1 MTHETAAQSS
11 EPTPSA
17 SSGADDRHESTDSL
31 VDQVREG
38 ATQVAA
44 QVGTV
49 IKPKLR
55 GVLHLGMAPIALVAG
70 IVLIVLS
77 PTTTARVTTSIFAAS
92 AVLLFTISAIYHRG
106 NWSPRVQGV
115 LRRLDH
121 SNIFA
126 IIAGTY
132 TPLTVLLLPKSTAT
146 TLMWIIW
153 GGAILGLLGRVFWL
167 DAPRWLYTPIYVALG
182 AAAMGYLG
190 TFAKAPNG
198 AVIVWLVAG
207 GGVAYILGA
216 VVYATK
222 WPNPSPRW
230 FGFHEVFHS
239 LTVIGFSCHYIAV
252 SFAAYGAS

>member
-1 MTHETAAQSS
+1 MTGRMPVTHDSPAPSSDADGRPTA
-11 EPTPSA
+11 P
-17 SSGADDRHESTDSL
+17 DSL
-31 VDQVREG
+31 VNQVRES
-38 ATQVAA
+38 AAQVAS

-49 IKPKLR
+49 VKPKLR
-55 GVLHLGMAPIALVAG
+55 GWLHLGMAPLALAAG
-70 IVLIVLS
+70 IVLVVLS

-92 AVLLFTISAIYHRG
+92 SVLLFTVSAIYHRG
-106 NWSPRVQGV
+106 NWSPRVAGV

-132 TPLTVLLLPKSTAT
+132 TPLTVLLLPTSTAT

-190 TFAKAPNG
+190 TFAKAPDG
-198 AVIVWLVAG
+198 AAIVWLVAG

-239 LTVIGFSCHYIAV
+239 LTVIGFTCHYIAV

>member
-1 MTHETAAQSS
+1 MAA
-11 EPTPSA
+11 A
-17 SSGADDRHESTDSL
+17 
-31 VDQVREG
+31 V
-38 ATQVAA
+38 
-44 QVGTV
+44 
-49 IKPKLR
+49 KPKLR
-55 GVLHLGMAPIALVAG
+55 GWLHAGMSPIALAAG
-70 IVLIVLS
+70 IVLVVLS
-77 PTTTARVTTSIFAAS
+77 PTTTARWTTTVFAAS
-92 AVLLFTISAIYHRG
+92 SVLLFTTSAVYHRG
-106 NWSPRVQGV
+106 TWTPKVTGV

-132 TPLTVLLLPKSTAT
+132 TPLTVLLLPRSTST
-146 TLMWIIW
+146 VLLWVIW
-153 GGAILGLLGRVFWL
+153 SGALLGLLGRVFWL

-182 AAAMGYLG
+182 SAAMGYLG

-198 AVIVWLVAG
+198 PAIVWLVAG

-252 SFAAYGAS
+252 SLAAYSSV